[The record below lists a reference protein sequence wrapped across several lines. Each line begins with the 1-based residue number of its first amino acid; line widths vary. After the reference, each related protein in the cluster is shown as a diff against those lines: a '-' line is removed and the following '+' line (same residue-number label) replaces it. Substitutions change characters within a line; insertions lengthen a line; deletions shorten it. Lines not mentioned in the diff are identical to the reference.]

1 MTTDD
6 QNEGIPQLLGPG
18 GEPLGPTPMPAA
30 EPAPQPAAPE
40 PPSAPEAPAAPD
52 AAPASDAAP
61 APDPSQGPI
70 YRISTL
76 LAVDP
81 RAIPAALITVLNH
94 DPFEAYKRRL
104 DAVRPQFD
112 QSRDVMISATEAQL
126 IQQGA
131 FEGDHRAAATRMVE
145 QNFMRTLWDVCYETV
160 SGAHVSLIFSAGLAG
175 PERLAGALLASNA
188 PVPTV
193 WVTTRA
199 LTVGDRFGAWAVPVT
214 KDTEM
219 PATVALSAENFQQLR
234 LSFAKVRV

>member
-1 MTTDD
+1 
-6 QNEGIPQLLGPG
+6 
-18 GEPLGPTPMPAA
+18 MPAA
-30 EPAPQPAAPE
+30 EPAPPPPAPE
-40 PPSAPEAPAAPD
+40 PPTAPEAPAAPG
-52 AAPASDAAP
+52 AAPAPASDAAP

-104 DAVRPQFD
+104 DAVRPQFE

-126 IQQGA
+126 LQQGA
-131 FEGDHRAAATRMVE
+131 PDGDHRAAATRMVE
-145 QNFMRTLWDVCYETV
+145 QNFMRTLWDVCFETV

-199 LTVGDRFGAWAVPVT
+199 LSVGARFGAWAVPVT

-219 PATVALSAENFQQLR
+219 PATVALTAENFQQLR

>member
-6 QNEGIPQLLGPG
+6 PGEGIPQLLGPG
-18 GEPLGPTPMPAA
+18 GEPLGPAPMPAA
-30 EPAPQPAAPE
+30 EPAPAPAPA
-40 PPSAPEAPAAPD
+40 EAPPTPDAPPAPD
-52 AAPASDAAP
+52 AT
-61 APDPSQGPI
+61 QGPAF
-70 YRISTL
+70 RISTL

-131 FEGDHRAAATRMVE
+131 PDGDHRGAATRMVE
-145 QNFMRTLWDVCYETV
+145 QNFMRTLWDVCFETV

-199 LTVGDRFGAWAVPVT
+199 LSIGARFGAWAVPVT

-219 PATVALSAENFQQLR
+219 PATVALTADNFQQLR

>member
-1 MTTDD
+1 MTNDEQD
-6 QNEGIPQLLGPG
+6 EGIPQLLGPG
-18 GEPLGPTPMPAA
+18 GEPLGPMPMPAP
-30 EPAPQPAAPE
+30 EPAPQSAAPQPPAAPG
-40 PPSAPEAPAAPD
+40 APAAPD
-52 AAPASDAAP
+52 TAPAADAAP
-61 APDPSQGPI
+61 APDPSQGPV

-112 QSRDVMISATEAQL
+112 QSRDVMISATEAQF

-131 FEGDHRAAATRMVE
+131 PEGDHRAAATRMVE

-199 LTVGDRFGAWAVPVT
+199 LTIGDRFGAWAVPVT

-219 PATVALSAENFQQLR
+219 PATVALTAENFQQLR

>member
-6 QNEGIPQLLGPG
+6 QGEGIPQLLGPG
-18 GEPLGPTPMPAA
+18 GEPLGPMPMPAA
-30 EPAPQPAAPE
+30 EPTPQPAAPE
-40 PPSAPEAPAAPD
+40 PPPTPEAPTAPD
-52 AAPASDAAP
+52 SAPAADAAP

-112 QSRDVMISATEAQL
+112 QSRDVMISATEAQF

-131 FEGDHRAAATRMVE
+131 PQGDHRAAATRMVE
-145 QNFMRTLWDVCYETV
+145 QNFMRTLWDVCFETV

-199 LTVGDRFGAWAVPVT
+199 LTIGDRFGAWAVPVT

-219 PATVALSAENFQQLR
+219 PATVALTAENFQQLR

>member
-1 MTTDD
+1 MTNDEQD
-6 QNEGIPQLLGPG
+6 QGIPQLLGPG
-18 GEPLGPTPMPAA
+18 GEPLGPMPMPAA

-40 PPSAPEAPAAPD
+40 APSAPEAPAAPD
-52 AAPASDAAP
+52 TAPSSDAAP
-61 APDPSQGPI
+61 APGPSQGPT

-126 IQQGA
+126 LQQGA
-131 FEGDHRAAATRMVE
+131 PQGNHREAATRMVE

-199 LTVGDRFGAWAVPVT
+199 LTIGDRFGAWAVPVT

-219 PATVALSAENFQQLR
+219 PATVALTAENFQQLR

>member
-6 QNEGIPQLLGPG
+6 QDEGIPQLLGPG
-18 GEPLGPTPMPAA
+18 GEPLGPMPS
-30 EPAPQPAAPE
+30 PAPE
-40 PPSAPEAPAAPD
+40 PATPAAAPEAPTASEAPE
-52 AAPASDAAP
+52 APESAPEPDAAP
-61 APDPSQGPI
+61 APDPSQGPV

-76 LAVDP
+76 LAIDP
-81 RAIPAALITVLNH
+81 RAIPATLITVLNH

-104 DAVRPQFD
+104 DAIRPQFD
-112 QSRDVMISATEAQL
+112 QTRDVMISAAEAQIL
-126 IQQGA
+126 RQGA
-131 FEGDHRAAATRMVE
+131 SDGDHRAAATRMVE

-160 SGAHVSLIFSAGLAG
+160 SGAHVSLLFSAGMAG
-175 PERLAGALLASNA
+175 PERLAAAMLASNA

-199 LTVGDRFGAWAVPVT
+199 LPIGDRFGAWAVPVT

-219 PATVALSAENFQQLR
+219 PATVALTAENFQQLR